1 MQKFNLLDG
10 TILKVPDHH
19 PTRKQLNASAKKG
32 AAWITNLL
40 GENWVNLINLEELD
54 MSSYMNDVLGQL
66 AFLILP
72 DVEGADYFDVIQ
84 SDLLEYKQEIS
95 LGFAPPVGSPSS
107 FSYMILT
114 DVWVRLITKLRE
126 DYGNRLQDSVQP

>member
-10 TILKVPDHH
+10 TILKVPDNH

-32 AAWITNLL
+32 AAWITSLL

-54 MSSYMNDVLGQL
+54 MSSYMSDVLGQL
-66 AFLILP
+66 AHLLLP
-72 DVEGADYFDVIQ
+72 DVEGADYFDVLR
-84 SDLLEYKQEIS
+84 SDLLEYRQEIS
-95 LGFAPPVGSPSS
+95 LGFAPHVGTAGS
-107 FSYMILT
+107 FSYLILT

-126 DYGNRLQDSVQP
+126 EYGNSLQDSV